1 MCLCFIL
8 SKVLPQF
15 LFSVKKTTEN
25 YSVKKTTENYSVKKL
40 LQRTTVLRKL
50 QRTTVLRNYYKELY
64 TVLRKLQKKVSW
76 KYFCYNGLFEA
87 FLQ

>member
-40 LQRTTVLRKL
+40 LQRTTVLR
-50 QRTTVLRNYYKELY
+50 NYYKELY
-64 TVLRKLQKKVSW
+64 TVLRKLQKKVS
-76 KYFCYNGLFEA
+76 
-87 FLQ
+87 